1 MTVSHLIVNINMK
14 PIKLDKHK
22 LLGAALLLAF
32 SACGPA
38 QADWALATDPLA
50 VHTLPDN
57 RQIQAQNPPSFT
69 WSRHPQSPASY
80 TIEVKSG
87 GAIVN
92 TFTSSRN
99 WYLPSKKFEAG
110 TYTWRVRPSNSKE
123 WSSPRVFIINATSTV
138 FEVPESETLRAAIVL
153 RPRPRGLEDNA
164 TFFSTWT
171 AAKRAD
177 RSQVL
182 TWLSNEVKRN
192 ITEIAPVSD
201 AEWPLSPGKVRTAAN
216 EAQNARVISRTN
228 VSARQLEAASLL
240 YRVTG
245 EQQYLDEALRRGD
258 LNAALSPNGGTSFA
272 NHDQGNRAIA
282 QSLIKAVDN
291 LGSALDAPRRARW
304 LEMVR
309 VRTNAMYADLAAQT
323 GRLDQYPYDSHAA
336 SNIGF
341 LALISTLSLGDIPEA
356 KDWFDFSF
364 RAFVSSYSV
373 WSGPEGGFANGTA
386 YAEYEADYALQIWP
400 ALAHATK
407 VDLFTK
413 PWARGFLDYLMHF
426 VPPGSQTH
434 VFGDGHET
442 TPEIRMM
449 KGFAAHF
456 ATPAAA
462 WYFKNLDRTDDSLA
476 TLQAQYPLPVTT
488 VAAAAPPVNSA
499 YYPSIGWSAM
509 HSDIGNAQRTSVYFK
524 SSPYGSFNHSHGD
537 QNGFVLASA
546 GVPLLTEA
554 GWYDWYDSPMWSSW
568 YRHTRAHNALTFDG
582 GQGQLVDGYEETMA
596 RNGRITAFVP
606 KATVD
611 YVAGDA
617 TLAYGG
623 QLKSALRKLWYLRT
637 VDAVVV
643 QDQVSSDTPRVFE
656 WNFHTYAPI
665 VADAGGALSVT
676 NQGRKVCIV
685 QVSDGARFER
695 RAGPPPQAGTYEEH
709 GVFVKSAAALSG
721 EFLTVLDVGCKK
733 PVIKLGSNGTAR
745 TLSVGKQVVTL
756 PN

>member
-1 MTVSHLIVNINMK
+1 MK
-14 PIKLDKHK
+14 FAKYTLVKV
-22 LLGAALLLAF
+22 ALLLVC
-32 SACGPA
+32 SACGQA

-50 VHTLPDN
+50 VRTLPDN
-57 RQIQAQNPPSFT
+57 RQIQPQNPPSFT
-69 WSRHPQSPASY
+69 WSRHPLSPASY
-80 TIEVKSG
+80 VIEVKLAGTVVS
-87 GAIVN
+87 
-92 TFTSSRN
+92 TFTSARN
-99 WYLPSKKFEAG
+99 WYLPSKKFAAG
-110 TYTWRVRPSNSKE
+110 TYSWRVRPSTSNE
-123 WSSPRVFIINATSTV
+123 WSSPRTFVIDATSKV
-138 FEVPESETLRAAIVL
+138 FEVPESSTLRAAIVL

-164 TFFSTWT
+164 TFFASWS

-182 TWLSNEVKRN
+182 TWLSTEVIRN
-192 ITEIAPVSD
+192 MTAIAPVSD

-228 VSARQLEAASLL
+228 QSARQLEAASLL

-245 EQQYLDEALRRGD
+245 ENQYLVEAIARGD
-258 LNAALSPNGGTSFA
+258 QEAALSPNGGTSFV

-291 LGSALDAPRRARW
+291 LGSALDAPRRAAW

-309 VRTNAMYADLAAQT
+309 VRTNAMYLDLAAQT

-341 LALISTLSLGDIPEA
+341 LTLISTLSLGDIPEA

-400 ALAHATK
+400 ALAYATK

-413 PWARGFLDYLMHF
+413 PWASGFLDYLMHF

-442 TPEIRMM
+442 LPEIRMM

-462 WYFKNLDRTDDSLA
+462 WYYKNLIRTDDSLA
-476 TLQAQYPLPVTT
+476 TLQAPYPLPVAT
-488 VAAAAPPVNSA
+488 VATPAPPGNSA
-499 YYPSIGWSAM
+499 YYPSIGWAAM
-509 HSDIGNAQRTSVYFK
+509 HSDIGNLQRTSVYFK

-546 GVPLLTEA
+546 GVPLLTES
-554 GWYDWYDSPMWSSW
+554 GWYDWYDSPLWSSW
-568 YRHTRAHNALTFDG
+568 YRQTKAHNALTFDN
-582 GQGQLVDGYEETMA
+582 GQGQLVDGYETTMA
-596 RNGRITAFVP
+596 RNGRITAFAP

-623 QLKSALRKLWYLRT
+623 QLTSALRKLWFLRT
-637 VDAVVV
+637 TDAVVV
-643 QDQVSSDTPRVFE
+643 QDQVASATPRVFE

-665 VADAGGALSVT
+665 VVDAGGAISVT
-676 NQGRKVCIV
+676 NQGRKVCV
-685 QVSDGARFER
+685 VPVSTGARFEKR
-695 RAGPPPQAGTYEEH
+695 TGPPPQPGTYEEH
-709 GVFVKSAAALSG
+709 GVFIKSAAALSG

-733 PVIKLGSNGTAR
+733 PLIKLGKSGTAR
-745 TLSVGKQVVTL
+745 TLTVGKQVVTL